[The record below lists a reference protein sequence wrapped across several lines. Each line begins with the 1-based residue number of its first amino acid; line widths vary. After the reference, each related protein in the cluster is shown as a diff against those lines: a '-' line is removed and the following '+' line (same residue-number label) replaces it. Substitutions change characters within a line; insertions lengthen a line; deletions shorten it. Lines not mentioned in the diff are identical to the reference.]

1 MQMKRL
7 AILLLAAGSI
17 FTSCADPDEAVSGE
31 ELQKRLERGVTGQGQ
46 LGPINRGE
54 QETTLP
60 PNQADQQHP

>member
-1 MQMKRL
+1 MKLL
-7 AILLLAAGSI
+7 AILCLVTGPM
-17 FTSCADPDEAVSGE
+17 FTSCADPNEAVSGE
-31 ELQKRLERGVTGQGQ
+31 EVQNRLQRGITGQGQ